1 MTPDLPLPDLKD
13 ACVAAAH
20 AVIAEHGVEK
30 LSLRD
35 IARKLNVSHQAP
47 YKHYA
52 SRDLLLSE
60 VIRRC
65 FVRFSEALNTRTRS
79 TDTKQDVH
87 ALGIRYLQFA
97 AQHPLEYRLMFGTP
111 WPAQAA
117 QPDMLAEARYSFEL
131 LRQALHPLFVQ
142 HPDPPLAADTAAMF
156 VWSTLHGLASILQSQ
171 SLCGLELHPHF
182 AENAQE
188 QVMALVDLALDAAH
202 RPPPE

>member
-1 MTPDLPLPDLKD
+1 
-13 ACVAAAH
+13 
-20 AVIAEHGVEK
+20 
-30 LSLRD
+30 LRD

-188 QVMALVDLALDAAH
+188 QVIALVDLALDAAH